1 MPNGFPYY
9 KSCLIK
15 EIAMNTRSFRADML
29 NDPLFI
35 GFDRMIERMREQTPG
50 QTNYPPYNIAKIDD
64 DNYAI
69 ELAVAGFGE
78 DELDIE
84 LKDGV
89 LYIEGTKK
97 DEEERTYL
105 HKGISAR
112 HFRRSFTLSDTIVVR
127 GAHFKDGIL
136 TVELENVIPEEK
148 KPRKI
153 EIGRAP
159 ELLNG

>member
-1 MPNGFPYY
+1 
-9 KSCLIK
+9 
-15 EIAMNTRSFRADML
+15 MNTRSFRADML

-97 DEEERTYL
+97 RRRRRTY
-105 HKGISAR
+105 
-112 HFRRSFTLSDTIVVR
+112 
-127 GAHFKDGIL
+127 
-136 TVELENVIPEEK
+136 IPT
-148 KPRKI
+148 
-153 EIGRAP
+153 
-159 ELLNG
+159 